1 MKIISAKFVTGAVS
15 SKQYPS
21 GEYPE
26 FAFAGRS
33 NVGKSSLINSLL
45 NRKGLVKTSSTPG
58 KTQMINFFK
67 INNNLMFGDLP
78 GYGFAKVPMAVKSQW
93 KNMIEQY
100 LLNRQNLVCVIMIVD
115 IRRTPTD
122 LDIELQ
128 RWLSACQIDSIL
140 VATKLDKL
148 SQKER
153 IIQLRELKDVFMGE
167 SPEPIIAYSSKTNA
181 GRLELWKAISKK
193 IELKKNTGK
202 IIGQEG

>member
-1 MKIISAKFVTGAVS
+1 MKIISADFVTGAVS
-15 SKQYPS
+15 SKQYPPS
-21 GEYPE
+21 EYPE

-45 NRKGLVKTSSTPG
+45 NRKGLVKTSATPG

-67 INNNLMFGDLP
+67 INSDLMFADLP
-78 GYGFAKVPMAVKSQW
+78 GYGFAKVPQAVKGRW
-93 KNMIEQY
+93 KHMIEQY
-100 LLNRQNLVCVIMIVD
+100 LLNRENLVCVIMIVD

-128 RWLSACQIDSIL
+128 RWLTACEIDSIL

-153 IIQLRELKDVFMGE
+153 SIQLRVLKEVFTGDG
-167 SPEPIIAYSSKTNA
+167 SEPIIAYSSKTNA
-181 GRLELWKAISKK
+181 GRLELWKAIARK
-193 IELKKNTGK
+193 IEEMKNG
-202 IIGQEG
+202 GAG

>member
-1 MKIISAKFVTGAVS
+1 MTGAVS
-15 SKQYPS
+15 SKQYPAAQ
-21 GEYPE
+21 YPE

-45 NRKGLVKTSSTPG
+45 NRKSLVKPSATPG

-67 INNNLMFGDLP
+67 INDDTMFADLP
-78 GYGFAKVPMAVKSQW
+78 GYGFAKVPQAVKNRW

-122 LDIELQ
+122 LDIELK
-128 RWLSACQIDSIL
+128 RWLSACEIDSIL

-153 IIQLRELKDVFMGE
+153 ARQLRLLNDVFMEG

-181 GRLELWKAISKK
+181 GRLELWKAILKK
-193 IELKKNTGK
+193 IELRNGETETEYQRKKTD
-202 IIGQEG
+202 E